1 MNSRLYLVSPA
12 APEDRIIPEQVMTCS
27 QVEEFF
33 CQIIEALRW
42 DLPVPRLV
50 IDPTLTAFSGQASQP
65 GDGWHHSDHVVTIS
79 AGWLYLPK
87 PLFVYLIIHELAH
100 SALQATGKDWDHS
113 GHFCLLLAV
122 FLSRGSTIPAIPVGQ
137 SWRVAV
143 NLALYDAH
151 ESKIPAGAVIEWAQR
166 TAPHAPVGVPVSELV
181 EWAGAEIKQ
190 FWEAWSQRQAV
201 RQHRQR
207 RESHKLAAMASLSAL
222 VVLATLVAGAVSLV
236 LS

>member
-1 MNSRLYLVSPA
+1 MNTRLYLVSPA
-12 APEDRIIPEQVMTCS
+12 APEDWIVPEQVMTCG

-50 IDPTLTAFSGQASQP
+50 IDSTLTAFSGQASQP

-79 AGWLYLPK
+79 AGWLYLPR
-87 PLFVYLIIHELAH
+87 PMFVYLIIHELAH

-137 SWRVAV
+137 GWRVAV

-166 TAPHAPVGVPVSELV
+166 TAPSAPASAGVAKLV
-181 EWAGAEIKQ
+181 EWSQTEIKL
-190 FWEAWSQRQAV
+190 FWSAWSRRDQARARQLQLEQRKRAFG
-201 RQHRQR
+201 
-207 RESHKLAAMASLSAL
+207 AGLSGL
-222 VVLATLVAGAVSLV
+222 VVVLTLIAGAVSILI
-236 LS
+236 

>member
-12 APEDRIIPEQVMTCS
+12 APEDRIVPEQVMTCG
-27 QVEEFF
+27 QVEEVF
-33 CQIIEALRW
+33 CQLIEALSW

-79 AGWLYLPK
+79 AGWLYLPR
-87 PLFVYLIIHELAH
+87 PMFVYLIIHELAH

-113 GHFCLLLAV
+113 GHFCVLLSVL
-122 FLSRGSTIPAIPVGQ
+122 LTRGSTIPAIPVGQ
-137 SWRVAV
+137 GWRVKT
-143 NLALYDAH
+143 NLSLDDAH
-151 ESKIPAGAVIEWAQR
+151 ESKIPAGAVLEWAQR
-166 TAPHAPVGVPVSELV
+166 KAPLAPVGVPVSELV
-181 EWAGAEIKQ
+181 EWAGAEMKQ
-190 FWEAWSQRQAV
+190 FWAAWSQRQTV

-207 RESHKLAAMASLSAL
+207 RESHKLAAMASRSAL
-222 VVLATLVAGAVSLV
+222 VVLATLVAGAVSFV

>member
-12 APEDRIIPEQVMTCS
+12 ALEERIVPEQVMTCG
-27 QVEEFF
+27 QVEEIF
-33 CQIIEALRW
+33 CQIIGALRW

-50 IDPTLTAFSGQASQP
+50 IDPTLTAFSGQASPP
-65 GDGWHHSDHVVTIS
+65 GDGWHHSDLVVTIS
-79 AGWLYLPK
+79 AGWLYLPRA
-87 PLFVYLIIHELAH
+87 LFAYLIIHELAH
-100 SALQATGKDWDHS
+100 SALQAMDKGWDHS

-122 FLSRGSTIPAIPVGQ
+122 FLSRGSTIPAIPADQG
-137 SWRVAV
+137 WRVTA

-151 ESKIPAGAVIEWAQR
+151 ESKIPAGAVLEWAQR
-166 TAPHAPVGVPVSELV
+166 TAPLAPEGVPVSELV
-181 EWAGAEIKQ
+181 GWAGAEIKQ

-201 RQHRQR
+201 RPHQQR

-222 VVLATLVAGAVSLV
+222 VVLATLVAGVVSFV